1 MNKLNK
7 DEINKL
13 ITLYKN
19 RKFLKLRSY
28 CKNLS
33 SHFLEDPVIL
43 VFWGLSYFETNQYE
57 EAEKK
62 FKEAISIDKENLEA
76 HINLGNTYGKLK
88 KFEKAIEFFNRST
101 KINPDNH
108 QIYYNLAVV
117 LQKTDNLKEAVK
129 AYKKAIA
136 INNKYSIAYNN
147 LGNILQTQGKIK
159 EAKKNF
165 ENAIL
170 YNPFFAEAY
179 RHLGRITKYKKYNS
193 RINDM
198 EKIYQSKNIPH
209 NDKIH
214 LGFALGQAFEDIKN
228 YEKSINYYIESNN
241 LRRSQFDYSI
251 DDDKNKIKKIKT
263 FFNKKIIN
271 IKLDSKYQV
280 TPIFI
285 VGMLRSGTT
294 LIEQII
300 SSHSNVSGL
309 GEIGKFF
316 ELVEENFFKKNKT
329 FKKYSIKTEKNFYS
343 LGNKYIEYIE
353 SMGIKNKYFTD
364 KMPLNFMWIG
374 FIKIAIPQAKI
385 IHCVRNPLDN
395 CLSIF
400 KNYFVQ
406 ENNKYS
412 YNMDELGQ
420 FFNLYL
426 DMMNF
431 WKSIFPKSIYDVS
444 YEKLILNQNNE
455 TRKLLSACGLNFESN
470 CIKYYENKRNV
481 KTASSYQVR
490 RKLYND
496 SIDLWKNYEKNIQ
509 PLIKIVKKEH

>member
-1 MNKLNK
+1 
-7 DEINKL
+7 
-13 ITLYKN
+13 
-19 RKFLKLRSY
+19 
-28 CKNLS
+28 
-33 SHFLEDPVIL
+33 
-43 VFWGLSYFETNQYE
+43 
-57 EAEKK
+57 
-62 FKEAISIDKENLEA
+62 
-76 HINLGNTYGKLK
+76 
-88 KFEKAIEFFNRST
+88 
-101 KINPDNH
+101 
-108 QIYYNLAVV
+108 
-117 LQKTDNLKEAVK
+117 
-129 AYKKAIA
+129 
-136 INNKYSIAYNN
+136 
-147 LGNILQTQGKIK
+147 
-159 EAKKNF
+159 
-165 ENAIL
+165 
-170 YNPFFAEAY
+170 
-179 RHLGRITKYKKYNS
+179 
-193 RINDM
+193 
-198 EKIYQSKNIPH
+198 
-209 NDKIH
+209 
-214 LGFALGQAFEDIKN
+214 
-228 YEKSINYYIESNN
+228 
-241 LRRSQFDYSI
+241 
-251 DDDKNKIKKIKT
+251 
-263 FFNKKIIN
+263 
-271 IKLDSKYQV
+271 
-280 TPIFI
+280 
-285 VGMLRSGTT
+285 MLRSGTT

-496 SIDLWKNYEKNIQ
+496 SIDLWKNYKKNIQ

>member
-88 KFEKAIEFFNRST
+88 KFEKA
-101 KINPDNH
+101 KGW
-108 QIYYNLAVV
+108 LARK
-117 LQKTDNLKEAVK
+117 L
-129 AYKKAIA
+129 
-136 INNKYSIAYNN
+136 SS
-147 LGNILQTQGKIK
+147 
-159 EAKKNF
+159 
-165 ENAIL
+165 ENL

-251 DDDKNKIKKIKT
+251 DDDKNKIKKIKM

-271 IKLDSKYQV
+271 I
-280 TPIFI
+280 
-285 VGMLRSGTT
+285 
-294 LIEQII
+294 
-300 SSHSNVSGL
+300 
-309 GEIGKFF
+309 
-316 ELVEENFFKKNKT
+316 
-329 FKKYSIKTEKNFYS
+329 
-343 LGNKYIEYIE
+343 
-353 SMGIKNKYFTD
+353 
-364 KMPLNFMWIG
+364 
-374 FIKIAIPQAKI
+374 
-385 IHCVRNPLDN
+385 
-395 CLSIF
+395 
-400 KNYFVQ
+400 
-406 ENNKYS
+406 
-412 YNMDELGQ
+412 
-420 FFNLYL
+420 
-426 DMMNF
+426 
-431 WKSIFPKSIYDVS
+431 
-444 YEKLILNQNNE
+444 
-455 TRKLLSACGLNFESN
+455 
-470 CIKYYENKRNV
+470 
-481 KTASSYQVR
+481 
-490 RKLYND
+490 
-496 SIDLWKNYEKNIQ
+496 
-509 PLIKIVKKEH
+509 